1 MTKFRR
7 NFLAGLAFGVA
18 GLLLMS
24 CATTQ
29 VKSVWKDAS
38 YFGRPQKV
46 MVVAVAKEPISRRI
60 FEDEFVLQL
69 KARGTDAIASY
80 TVLPDKKQDD
90 QESIAKMVVKLGA
103 DSLLISRLVSKRSV
117 RVYYP
122 ATVSH
127 RPHYYGKWPD
137 YYMHGYETI
146 NTPGY
151 TTKYEYSLMETNLYD
166 ASNDNLL
173 WAATTESGVSG
184 FNQALIKPY
193 IGTILNIM
201 FEYGLLR
208 E

>member
-1 MTKFRR
+1 MTKNSY
-7 NFLAGLAFGVA
+7 NFLGWLVFGMA

-24 CATTQ
+24 CSTTQ
-29 VKSVWKDAS
+29 VKSVWKDPS
-38 YFGRPQKV
+38 NFSRPQRALV
-46 MVVAVAKEPISRRI
+46 IAVVKEPINRRI

-69 KARGTDAIASY
+69 KARGMDAIASY
-80 TVLPDKKQDD
+80 TVLPDKNQDD
-90 QESIAKMVVKLGA
+90 QESIAKMVLNLGA
-103 DSLLISRLVSKRSV
+103 DSILISRLVNKRSV

-151 TTKYEYSLMETNLYD
+151 STKYEYALMETNLYD
-166 ASNDNLL
+166 ASSDNLL
-173 WAATTESGVSG
+173 WAATTETGVSS
-184 FNQALIKPY
+184 FSQKLIKPY
-193 IGTILNIM
+193 ISTILNIM
-201 FEYGLLR
+201 VEYGLLR

>member
-1 MTKFRR
+1 MR
-7 NFLAGLAFGVA
+7 NFPASLAFGMA
-18 GLLLMS
+18 ALLLVS
-24 CATTQ
+24 CSTTQ

-46 MVVAVAKEPISRRI
+46 MVIAVAKEAISRRI

-69 KARGTDAIASY
+69 KERGTDAIASY
-80 TVLPDKKQDD
+80 TVLSDKNQDD
-90 QESIAKMVVKLGA
+90 QEAIAKMVVKLGA
-103 DSLLISRLVSKRSV
+103 DSVLISRLVSKRSV

-127 RPHYYGKWPD
+127 RPYYYGKWPD

-151 TTKYEYSLMETNLYD
+151 TTKYEYSLLETNLYD

-173 WAATTESGVSG
+173 WAATTESGAGS
-184 FNQALIKPY
+184 FNRTLIKPY